1 MSAINFLENRPK
13 ITAYS
18 AMKIK
23 KQQEQT
29 KKKDSRKL
37 NDLPKAD
44 QLKLRK
50 HLTWIANSI
59 EFISDN
65 IDEIN
70 EILPNTMTKTLFN
83 DFQEVILPLNEMF
96 IKNAQETEQE
106 DMERIIQQKEFEGL
120 MRLITDLKPK
130 QFDMLVDYSKNLKN
144 KN

>member
-29 KKKDSRKL
+29 KKKDNRKL

-65 IDEIN
+65 IDDIN

-96 IKNAQETEQE
+96 IKNAQKTEQE
-106 DMERIIQQKEFEGL
+106 DMERIIQQKEFESL

>member
-29 KKKDSRKL
+29 KKKDNRKL

-106 DMERIIQQKEFEGL
+106 DMERIIQQKEFESL